1 MIDKWLSKTKLNRF
15 FEKFVKKLF
24 FKKISANSITL
35 LALITGLL
43 SALSIFLS
51 GFLIWKI
58 ELIIC
63 ATSLMAL
70 SFFLDVLDGALARI
84 EKPTTFG
91 GILDIFSDRTVEV
104 LIIISII
111 SVDQSNLMWPG
122 IISLGSMILCITMF
136 LLVGGAVK
144 AKDLEETKKV
154 IYYRAGLMER
164 SETLLFLIV
173 ITILIP
179 WRVILLWVFAFMI
192 LLTALLRL
200 RDAYLLFKNKL
211 E

>member
-1 MIDKWLSKTKLNRF
+1 MIDKWLSKTRINGF

-24 FKKISANSITL
+24 FEKITANSITI

-43 SALSIFLS
+43 SSLSIFLS

-144 AKDLEETKKV
+144 AKDLEEMKKV